1 MGADPIWGLGWKVL
15 ERAGGCEW
23 NVSRPVQADV
33 VRGGGCVWNVPRPAQ
48 ADVVAG
54 EGSRAGVPAQVQLA
68 RSPVVL

>member
-33 VRGGGCVWNVPRPAQ
+33 VRGGFVCGTCPGRPRLTWSLGK
-48 ADVVAG
+48 VL
-54 EGSRAGVPAQVQLA
+54 ERGSQVQLA